1 MNRKKGY
8 TLAAVLAVATLLTIS
23 ATLLWNDTTTD
34 QQISA
39 NSYKVTQARSAAHS
53 GMSHFISLHLSD
65 QDIQERLVVPET
77 VLTSKTSYEVEAV
90 WVDESHLLVVS
101 KGKYKKAG
109 ETVFEYPMKA
119 IFTPTAQQEQQEE

>member
-1 MNRKKGY
+1 M
-8 TLAAVLAVATLLTIS
+8 LAVATLLTIS
-23 ATLLWNDTTTD
+23 ATMLWTTTTTD
-34 QQISA
+34 QQIST
-39 NSYKVTQARSAAHS
+39 NNYKITQARSAAHS
-53 GMSHFISLHLSD
+53 GMSHFISLHLAD

-119 IFTPTAQQEQQEE
+119 IFTPAAQQGQQEE

>member
-23 ATLLWNDTTTD
+23 ATLLWNDVTTD

-119 IFTPTAQQEQQEE
+119 IFTPTAQREQQEE